1 MTRPMSR
8 RLLTLALASALSLPV
23 WAQAAFAPFTV
34 SDIRIDGL
42 QRIGAGTVFTYLP
55 VERGDTL
62 DQGKAAEAVRALYK
76 TGFFED
82 ISIDHQ
88 GSILVIKVTE
98 RPAINKLTLAGNK
111 DLKTEDLT
119 KGLKDIGL
127 AEGETY
133 NPLNLDRVTQELT
146 RQYNNRGKYN
156 VSISPSVEHLDRNRV
171 NLTITVKEGKAAKIR
186 HINLIGKDVYKR
198 QGLYRAVVHRCPV
211 AGCRCPLTATGGG

>member
-1 MTRPMSR
+1 M
-8 RLLTLALASALSLPV
+8 
-23 WAQAAFAPFTV
+23 
-34 SDIRIDGL
+34 
-42 QRIGAGTVFTYLP
+42 FTYLP

-133 NPLNLDRVTQELT
+133 NP
-146 RQYNNRGKYN
+146 
-156 VSISPSVEHLDRNRV
+156 VSYTHL
-171 NLTITVKEGKAAKIR
+171 
-186 HINLIGKDVYKR
+186 DVYKR
-198 QGLYRAVVHRCPV
+198 QACSAH
-211 AGCRCPLTATGGG
+211 CRYKTCRPRWMNCMS